1 MNKNLP
7 NKWLR
12 KAIFDA
18 VNNIVVDGKTIPCYD
33 TNVSGNSRPN
43 HYILLSTQSNE
54 VDKANKCEYFWDSEI
69 LLDINS
75 IYQSAG
81 NQGRGTITDNITDE
95 VRRLTDN
102 LVLDA
107 ASGLEVFIQTQ
118 SFPNSLSSNTG
129 NQIIF
134 RNFVRISLKI
144 K

>member
-33 TNVSGNSRPN
+33 VNVSGLSRPN
-43 HYILLSTQSNE
+43 QYILLSTQSNE
-54 VDKANKCEYFWDSEI
+54 VDKSNKCEYFWDSEI

-81 NQGRGTITDNITDE
+81 NQGSRVLTDNITDE

-102 LVLDA
+102 LVLDPS
-107 ASGLEVFIQTQ
+107 SGLEIFIQKQ
-118 SFPNSLSSNTG
+118 SFPNSLGPNTG